1 MANKFAFVPASVMR
15 QVVGVTDAATASFR
29 HFWDECRPQR
39 DESGN
44 SVYPHKQSL
53 CSYYDVHSQRRSGLD
68 SSIEHIDP
76 TTAHE
81 VSNFRV
87 HRGWPASAD
96 GHQNLVNLRQAVFSL
111 LRSPALG
118 SADPDA
124 YDAMQTAYRV
134 TKSATADGDPGPEGI
149 HQDSAELTVVVLIGR
164 ENVSA
169 ESGCNRVWSLEQPC
183 GKPSESDLQSER
195 LLLQTTLT
203 EPLDA
208 LLVLDRQVKHEAS
221 AITPANILQP
231 AVRDVL
237 TFEVRQKQP
246 RS

>member
-1 MANKFAFVPASVMR
+1 MR
-15 QVVGVTDAATASFR
+15 QVVGGTNADATSFR

-44 SVYPHKQSL
+44 SVYPHKKSL
-53 CSYYDVHSQRRSGLD
+53 CSYYDVHSQRRSGLL

-87 HRGWPASAD
+87 HRGWPVSAD
-96 GHQNLVNLRQAVFSL
+96 DHQTLVNLRQAVFSL
-111 LRSPALG
+111 LQSPALG
-118 SADPDA
+118 CADPEA

-134 TKSATADGDPGPEGI
+134 TKSANADGDPGPEGI
-149 HQDSAELTVVVLIGR
+149 HQDSAELTVVVLVGR
-164 ENVSA
+164 ENVSSD
-169 ESGCNRVWSLEQPC
+169 SGCNRVWSLEQPC
-183 GKPSESDLQSER
+183 GKPSQSDLSSER
-195 LLLQTTLT
+195 LLFQTVLT
-203 EPLDA
+203 DPLDT

-221 AITPANILQP
+221 AIAPANVVLP

-237 TFEVRQKQP
+237 TFEVREKEP